1 MNYEQQLK
9 EDERIIKQ
17 VQKDYPE
24 NSKEAL
30 QFAIN
35 LARLSENDL
44 WVDRLRAMQ
53 TKLAKEQIQALK

>member
-1 MNYEQQLK
+1 MKRQE
-9 EDERIIKQ
+9 EDEEIIKT

-44 WVDRLRAMQ
+44 WVDRLRANQ
-53 TKLAKEQIQALK
+53 KEDLF